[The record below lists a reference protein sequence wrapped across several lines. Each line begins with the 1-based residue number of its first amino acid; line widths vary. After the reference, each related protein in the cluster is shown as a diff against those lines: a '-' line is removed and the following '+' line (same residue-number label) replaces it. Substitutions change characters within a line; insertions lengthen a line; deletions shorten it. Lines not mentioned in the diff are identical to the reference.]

1 MKHRIKA
8 WLPAHDS
15 LRNHRWLRW
24 MGPVLSHPRLWH
36 FSRKGIALGVA
47 VGLFFGLLIPIAQI
61 PASAAFAVLLRANL
75 PVAVASTFV
84 SNPLTFGPLYY
95 GAYRLGQVVLGEPT
109 VAKKEVAAALA
120 TAAEGTATVNA
131 EMSLSDR
138 LLRAGEHLKLVG
150 KPLAVGLAIVASVSG
165 LLVYFLISGVWA
177 LRTRW
182 TRRQRLLDRSR
193 DPRAVLGTEG
203 RTTEEAHR
211 EPIPD
216 EREKDGGAGGN

>member
-61 PASAAFAVLLRANL
+61 PASAVFAVLLRANL

-95 GAYRLGQVVLGEPT
+95 GAYRLGRVVLGEPA
-109 VAKKEVAAALA
+109 VAQREVAAALA
-120 TAAEGTATVNA
+120 TAADDATTDNA
-131 EMSLSDR
+131 ELSLSDR
-138 LLRAGEHLKLVG
+138 IFRAGERLKLVG
-150 KPLAVGLAIVASVSG
+150 KPLAVGLAIMASVSG
-165 LLVYFLISGVWA
+165 LVVYFVISGAWA

-182 TRRQRLLDRSR
+182 TRRQRLRDRSR
-193 DPRAVLGTEG
+193 DP
-203 RTTEEAHR
+203 
-211 EPIPD
+211 
-216 EREKDGGAGGN
+216 